1 MEEPYREG
9 RRYSPFVRVR
19 YALNGVKQDKAFPL
33 DVDKGIFL
41 SIDDDVLEER
51 LRPIAPKIV
60 EILQEQA
67 MQQNVERRDS
77 IKMTLK
83 EHIDDISNLLKQG
96 AFANEKERSVSDRIV
111 NRLLQ
116 ALEWPIFTPQIVIDE
131 YPVEE
136 RRVDFALCHPKSTPR
151 VFVEVKRVGNIDKG
165 IKQLFEYAFH
175 RGIPIVVL
183 TDGQKWRFYHPA
195 GEGSYEDR
203 IVAEIDLIAEN
214 SEECSNCLDRYLNYE
229 SVKTGKAAKVIA
241 SDYQRIVSQR
251 KVEERLPEVWTEL
264 VQEENEDLLRVMV
277 NKAIEKVGHEP
288 TEEQVVSFLKNLSV
302 PSVKPTSVPKIVH
315 EKPQQDK
322 KKLTFK
328 RLRVTMDDG
337 EVIERKVGLTTFI
350 EVIEKLGVERV
361 KDLNLIRNTIPLIS
375 NSKHPVREQR
385 QLGQYYIVSRITT
398 RDKKRILDQIAKKL
412 EIDLKVE
419 IVDKV

>member
-1 MEEPYREG
+1 
-9 RRYSPFVRVR
+9 
-19 YALNGVKQDKAFPL
+19 
-33 DVDKGIFL
+33 
-41 SIDDDVLEER
+41 
-51 LRPIAPKIV
+51 
-60 EILQEQA
+60 
-67 MQQNVERRDS
+67 
-77 IKMTLK
+77 MTLK

-96 AFANEKERSVSDRIV
+96 AFANEKERTVSDRIV

-131 YPVEE
+131 YAVEG
-136 RRVDFALCHPKSTPR
+136 RRVDFALCHPESTPR

-203 IVAEIDLIAEN
+203 IVAEIDLLADDSI
-214 SEECSNCLDRYLNYE
+214 ECNNCLDRYLNYE

-277 NKAIEKVGHEP
+277 SKAIERVGHEP
-288 TEEQVVSFLKNLSV
+288 AKEQVVSFLKNLPV
-302 PSVKPTSVPKIVH
+302 PSVKPTSVPKVVPERPRQD
-315 EKPQQDK
+315 EKK
-322 KKLTFK
+322 FTLK

-337 EVIERKVGLTTFI
+337 EVIERKNGLTTFI
-350 EVIEKLGVERV
+350 EVIDKLGVERV

-375 NSKHPVREQR
+375 TSKDPTHAQH
-385 QLGQYYIVSRITT
+385 QLGEYYIVKHMSTKN
-398 RDKKRILDQIAKKL
+398 KKRILDRIAKEL
-412 EIDLKVE
+412 QIDLEVE